1 MRLDKFSNPVFDQQD
16 IFKILYQGRDDVLA
30 ELIVDCDNEITRL
43 EAISEIKFQKFNIES
58 ETVSIEDFDSELQ
71 SDWFMPDEFKEL
83 DIEDWLISVCPTEN
97 LQRLTEELNE
107 YRSRNM
113 INLLRWLRYFVELCK
128 KEEVVWGVGRGS
140 SVASYVL
147 FLIGIHMVDPIKYNL
162 DWREFLR

>member
-1 MRLDKFSNPVFDQQD
+1 MRLDKFSNPIFDQQD

-43 EAISEIKFQKFNIES
+43 EAISEIKFQKYNIES

-71 SDWFMPDEFKEL
+71 ADWFMPAEFKEL
-83 DIEDWLISVCPTEN
+83 DIEDWLMSVCPAEN

-162 DWREFLR
+162 GD

>member
-1 MRLDKFSNPVFDQQD
+1 MRLDKFSNPIFDQQD

-43 EAISEIKFQKFNIES
+43 EAISEIKFQKYNIES

-83 DIEDWLISVCPTEN
+83 DIEDWLMSVCPAEN

-113 INLLRWLRYFVELCK
+113 INLLRWLRYFVELCE
-128 KEEVVWGVGRGS
+128 KEEIVWGVGRGS

-162 DWREFLR
+162 DWQEFLR

>member
-1 MRLDKFSNPVFDQQD
+1 MRLDKFSNPIFDQQD

-43 EAISEIKFQKFNIES
+43 EAISEIKFQKYNIES
-58 ETVSIEDFDSELQ
+58 EMVSIEDFDSELQ

-83 DIEDWLISVCPTEN
+83 DIEDWLMSVCPTEN

-113 INLLRWLRYFVELCK
+113 INLLRWLRYFVELCE
-128 KEEVVWGVGRGS
+128 KEEIVWGVGRGS

>member
-1 MRLDKFSNPVFDQQD
+1 MRLDKFSNPIFDQQD

-43 EAISEIKFQKFNIES
+43 EAISEIKFQKYNIES

-71 SDWFMPDEFKEL
+71 ADWFMPAEFKEL
-83 DIEDWLISVCPTEN
+83 DIEDWLMSVCPAEN

-147 FLIGIHMVDPIKYNL
+147 FLMGIHMVDPIKYNL

>member
-1 MRLDKFSNPVFDQQD
+1 MRLDKFSNPIFDQQD

-43 EAISEIKFQKFNIES
+43 EAISEIKFQKYNIES

-83 DIEDWLISVCPTEN
+83 DIEDWLMSVCPAEN

-162 DWREFLR
+162 DWQEFLR

>member
-1 MRLDKFSNPVFDQQD
+1 MRLDKFSNPIFDQQD

-43 EAISEIKFQKFNIES
+43 EAISEIKFQKYNIES

-71 SDWFMPDEFKEL
+71 ADWFMPAEFKEL
-83 DIEDWLISVCPTEN
+83 DIEDWLMSVCPAEN

>member
-1 MRLDKFSNPVFDQQD
+1 MRLDKFSNPIFDQQD
-16 IFKILYQGRDDVLA
+16 IFKILYQGRNDVLVN
-30 ELIVDCDNEITRL
+30 LIVDCDNEITRL
-43 EAISEIKFQKFNIES
+43 ESISEIQFQKYNTQS
-58 ETVSIEDFDSELQ
+58 ETVSVEDFDSQLQ

-83 DIEDWLISVCPTEN
+83 DIENWLISICPAEN

-113 INLLRWLRYFVELCK
+113 INLLRWLRYFVELCE
-128 KEEVVWGVGRGS
+128 KEGVVWGVGRGS
-140 SVASYVL
+140 SVASYAL

>member
-1 MRLDKFSNPVFDQQD
+1 MRLDKFSNPIFDQQD

-43 EAISEIKFQKFNIES
+43 EAISEIKFQKYNIES

-83 DIEDWLISVCPTEN
+83 DIEDWLMSVCPAEN

-113 INLLRWLRYFVELCK
+113 INLLRWLRYFVELCE
-128 KEEVVWGVGRGS
+128 KEEIVWGVGRGS